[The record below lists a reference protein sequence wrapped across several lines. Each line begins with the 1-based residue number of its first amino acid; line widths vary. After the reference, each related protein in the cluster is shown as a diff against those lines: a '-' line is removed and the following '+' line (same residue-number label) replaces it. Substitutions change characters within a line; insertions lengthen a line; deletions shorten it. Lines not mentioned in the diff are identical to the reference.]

1 MGQLFADLN
10 FIVGAGDVQRLL
22 VGVDRHEVHALGAAA
37 DHAVDHIVAAAAHA
51 DDLDIDNGIG
61 TGLQSKCHSGASYYH
76 L

>member
-1 MGQLFADLN
+1 MSQLLADLDL
-10 FIVGAGDVQRLL
+10 IVRAGDVQRLL
-22 VGVDRHEVHALGAAA
+22 VGIDRNKVYALGAAA
-37 DHAVDHIVAAAAHA
+37 DHAVDHVVAAAAYT